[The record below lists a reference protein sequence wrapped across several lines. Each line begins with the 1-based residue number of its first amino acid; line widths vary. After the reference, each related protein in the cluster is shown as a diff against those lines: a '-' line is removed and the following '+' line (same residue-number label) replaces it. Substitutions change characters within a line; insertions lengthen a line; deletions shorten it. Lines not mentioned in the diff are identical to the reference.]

1 MATIQAF
8 DAIRSFIEAG
18 WPDAAP
24 QACPLAWDNEP
35 IALPQPFGPTGLDGA
50 AVINAWGKVL
60 VDGDLWSQ
68 QSIGSGDPAEE
79 RWDETG
85 TLMVF
90 AFSPV
95 GSGSR
100 LNRELLTA
108 FAEMCRGQDIG
119 SVEFQDTRFDPIGA
133 KDDTGNW
140 WGMHIVIDWI
150 RKG

>member
-8 DAIRSFIEAG
+8 DAIRAFIEAN

-35 IALPQPFGPTGLDGA
+35 VAMPPPFGPTDPSTNAA
-50 AVINAWGKVL
+50 AVNAWGRAL
-60 VDGDLWSQ
+60 IDGDLWEQ
-68 QSIGSGDPAEE
+68 ASIGTGSPTTD
-79 RWDETG
+79 RWEETG
-85 TLMVF
+85 SLTLFVF
-90 AFSPV
+90 TPV
-95 GSGSR
+95 NTGSR

-119 SVEFQDTRFDPIGA
+119 SLEFQDIRFDPIGV

-140 WGMHIVIDWI
+140 WGMHIVIDWK
-150 RKG
+150 RG